1 MSLIVA
7 QIIGSSV
14 CILSDMR
21 ITPKSHSGT
30 YRRPFDGALKTILL
44 SPSLSVSYAGNNREA
59 AYDAI
64 AEFCFADERSIVSVE
79 LAEHL
84 LQVHRDNPNT
94 EFIVSKLNPS
104 KLYWIH
110 DGSLNQDLPAV
121 WIGDSV
127 AFNVC
132 QESFSAWKPT
142 FSRLDIGD
150 AEHSEFLEVCD
161 RMTSAFETVLERDSL
176 CELVGGPLIRLASTS
191 IGFEYMTAS
200 YGHNFGPVSG
210 TTIETN
216 AMKIEV
222 GKTYTYSI
230 LVSKAPGIG
239 AVGIYIDQL
248 NAGGLF
254 FPRKSEGVIR
264 FDDCSVSEFINR
276 VEMQYGIRLNGL
288 MWSLG

>member
-7 QIIGSSV
+7 RIIGSSV
-14 CILSDMR
+14 CILSDTR
-21 ITPKSHSGT
+21 ITPKSHSGA

-64 AEFCFADERSIVSVE
+64 AEFCFGDGKIVVPVE
-79 LAEHL
+79 LADHL
-84 LQVHRDNPNT
+84 LQVHRSNPNT
-94 EFIVSKLNPS
+94 EFIVGKLNPP

-110 DGSLNQDLPAV
+110 DGGVDQDLAAA
-121 WIGDSV
+121 WIGDPV
-127 AFNVC
+127 AFNVY
-132 QESFSAWKPT
+132 QESYSAWRPT

-150 AEHSEFLEVCD
+150 AEHSKFLEVCD
-161 RMTSAFETVLERDSL
+161 RMTSAFQTVLERDSL

-191 IGFEYMTAS
+191 TGFEYMTGS

-210 TTIETN
+210 TTVETN

-222 GKTYTYSI
+222 GNTYTYSI
-230 LVSKAPGIG
+230 LIAEAPGIG
-239 AVGIYIDQL
+239 AVGIYINQL

-254 FPRKSEGVIR
+254 FPRKSESVIR
-264 FDDCSVSEFINR
+264 YDDCSVIEFINR
-276 VEMQYGIRLNGL
+276 VEMQYGIKLNGL